1 MELSQS
7 EVVIQ
12 SLLQQLGW
20 YLPSETVKVWLLD
33 KWLLPS
39 TIIVIAAAI
48 SNLALLFIT
57 ATLILCTNFIIIT
70 FIPFKLE
77 KSSSSCSSK
86 KKYGSVKT
94 MYIRNKF
101 HSPSLS
107 IRSSLQ
113 RYSVMNSDKAWLSL
127 LLNRARPSRTK
138 LFEARATSLSFDI
151 AKRKSRTARTNK
163 KERSSGCLVHRCR

>member
-1 MELSQS
+1 MYQGLWMELSRS
-7 EVVIQ
+7 EVVVQ

-20 YLPSETVKVWLLD
+20 YLSSETIKVWLLD

-39 TIIVIAAAI
+39 TIIVITAAI
-48 SNLALLFIT
+48 SNIALLFIT

-70 FIPFKLE
+70 FIPFKLG
-77 KSSSSCSSK
+77 KAHPLALL

-94 MYIRNKF
+94 VYIRNKF
-101 HSPSLS
+101 HPPSLS

-127 LLNRARPSRTK
+127 LLNRVRPSWTK
-138 LFEARATSLSFDI
+138 LFEARATS
-151 AKRKSRTARTNK
+151 
-163 KERSSGCLVHRCR
+163 VV